1 MSFWLQETTSPR
13 TTFSEAIQLRP
24 RFFNRPK
31 PNPILICPSSIVCV
45 GGCCPVSPAFDS
57 LWWTPF
63 VLAAFRDHP
72 TLQQRGDDLALIFI
86 EQASDIGHVEPVVE
100 KEVANRNASLGL
112 GIEIHAVSRHVKF
125 SLTHLEAI
133 ASFTV
138 SLFHFDTFE
147 KRPKFHGN
155 QKRERIAFLST
166 AARGTFTD
174 EFRTFRNFSGC
185 ACLRNCQAL
194 PHKGGCDYFVNGLGE
209 VRGVGRETW
218 SAANSSSQ
226 TWPSC

>member
-1 MSFWLQETTSPR
+1 MRVPH
-13 TTFSEAIQLRP
+13 SEAIQLPVRAVLQGLSLD
-24 RFFNRPK
+24 RNLIRS
-31 PNPILICPSSIVCV
+31 LICPSSLVCV

-57 LWWTPF
+57 LWWIPF

-72 TLQQRGDDLALIFI
+72 TLQQRGDDIALIFI

-133 ASFTV
+133 SSFTV
-138 SLFHFDTFE
+138 SLFHLDTFE

-155 QKRERIAFLST
+155 QKRERMAFLST
-166 AARGTFTD
+166 AASGTFTANISYVRKISQAVRA
-174 EFRTFRNFSGC
+174 FATVRRCRTRADAIIS
-185 ACLRNCQAL
+185 
-194 PHKGGCDYFVNGLGE
+194 
-209 VRGVGRETW
+209 
-218 SAANSSSQ
+218 
-226 TWPSC
+226 

>member
-1 MSFWLQETTSPR
+1 VKSEPTDLAGDDLETKGLKLLPLPQVMSFLLQETTSPR
-13 TTFSEAIQLRP
+13 TTFSEAIQIRP

-31 PNPILICPSSIVCV
+31 PSPESLICPSSVVCV

-63 VLAAFRDHP
+63 VLAAFCDHS
-72 TLQQRGDDLALIFI
+72 TLQQRGDDIALIFI

-125 SLTHLEAI
+125 SLTHLEAS

-138 SLFHFDTFE
+138 SLFHLDTFE

-155 QKRERIAFLST
+155 QKREGLLSIEMAAWGIFTGPRRPSSRT
-166 AARGTFTD
+166 AR
-174 EFRTFRNFSGC
+174 
-185 ACLRNCQAL
+185 
-194 PHKGGCDYFVNGLGE
+194 
-209 VRGVGRETW
+209 
-218 SAANSSSQ
+218 
-226 TWPSC
+226 